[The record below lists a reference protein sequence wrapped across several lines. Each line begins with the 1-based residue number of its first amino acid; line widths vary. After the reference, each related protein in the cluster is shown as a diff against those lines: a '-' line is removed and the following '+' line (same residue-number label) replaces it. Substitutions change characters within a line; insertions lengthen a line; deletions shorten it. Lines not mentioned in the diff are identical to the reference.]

1 MDKLR
6 ALQYFIA
13 ATEEGSFSG
22 AARRLE
28 VSVPAVGKM
37 INALE
42 RAVGATLVERSS
54 RGLVVTADGRAYL
67 DACRPLLEQ
76 LDAADSVV
84 SRAGARPRARSSWAH
99 RALSS
104 STGSCPRCPPSSRAI
119 RTSRWTS
126 A

>member
-13 ATEEGSFSG
+13 AAEAGSLSG

-37 INALE
+37 ITALE
-42 RAVGATLVERSS
+42 RDIGTTLVERTS
-54 RGLVVTADGRAYL
+54 RGLVVTADGRSYL

-76 LDAADSVV
+76 LEAADAAVSKSGSKPRGTLVV
-84 SRAGARPRARSSWAH
+84 GAAAG
-99 RALSS
+99 
-104 STGSCPRCPPSSRAI
+104 
-119 RTSRWTS
+119 
-126 A
+126 